1 MKQKELVKLT
11 GKGIVTIKRYWKELK
26 QNTENNVNIENNSI
40 KSDLSE
46 NNNNMIDNTNNDEK
60 ELKTHS
66 KLKISKEFADFCYY
80 NNIDIFFLAGDV
92 ENSILSKKEYK
103 EAEKR
108 FNEYM
113 KEKKIKSENHN
124 MFNF

>member
-1 MKQKELVKLT
+1 
-11 GKGIVTIKRYWKELK
+11 
-26 QNTENNVNIENNSI
+26 
-40 KSDLSE
+40 
-46 NNNNMIDNTNNDEK
+46 MIDNTNNDEK

-66 KLKISKEFADFCYY
+66 KLKISKEFSDFCYY
-80 NNIDIFFLAGDV
+80 NNIDIFFLADDI